1 MRLPRQ
7 QAFALLLVAAI
18 GCNDSIG
25 PKLPATF
32 DLVNINGRGLPTFFS
47 PTPGQTPTILFAS
60 LTLDN
65 NGKAFWL
72 EGRRESDGT
81 QTIINNT
88 FDYKITFNQTQI
100 GKIMFNQIEIGSFSP
115 CAANANCMGTYKGT
129 ISNETLSL
137 NVQATN
143 AGAIIYNYRQSFDN
157 YRKSFGL
164 TPY

>member
-32 DLVNINGRGLPTFFS
+32 DLENINGRGLPTFYS
-47 PTPGQTPTILFAS
+47 PTPGLTPTILFAS

-72 EGRRESDGT
+72 EARRESDGT
-81 QTIINNT
+81 QTIINST
-88 FDYKITFNQTQI
+88 FDYKIT
-100 GKIMFNQIEIGSFSP
+100 FNQIEIGSFSP

-137 NVQATN
+137 NVQATD
-143 AGAIIYNYRQSFDN
+143 AGAIVYN
-157 YRKSFGL
+157 YRKSIGL

>member
-7 QAFALLLVAAI
+7 QAFAFLLVAAI

-32 DLVNINGRGLPTFFS
+32 DLVNINGRGLPTFYS
-47 PTPGQTPTILFAS
+47 PTPGLTPTILFAS

-65 NGKAFWL
+65 KGKAFWL
-72 EGRRESDGT
+72 EGRQEPDGT
-81 QTIINNT
+81 QTIINST
-88 FDYKITFNQTQI
+88 FDYRITS
-100 GKIMFNQIEIGSFSP
+100 NQIEIGSFSP

-129 ISNETLSL
+129 ISDETLSL
-137 NVQATN
+137 NVQTTD
-143 AGAIIYNYRQSFDN
+143 AGAIIYNYRTNFNN
-157 YRKSFGL
+157 YRTNFGL

>member
-47 PTPGQTPTILFAS
+47 STPGQTPTILFAS

-88 FDYKITFNQTQI
+88 FDYKITFNQ
-100 GKIMFNQIEIGSFSP
+100 IEIGSFSP

-137 NVQATN
+137 NVQATD
-143 AGAIIYNYRQSFDN
+143 AGAIVYN
-157 YRKSFGL
+157 YRKSIGL

>member
-18 GCNDSIG
+18 GCSDSIS

-32 DLVNINGRGLPTFFS
+32 DLENINGRGLPTFYS
-47 PTPGQTPTILFAS
+47 PTPGLTPTILFAS

-72 EGRRESDGT
+72 ETRREFDGT
-81 QTIINNT
+81 QTSIRNT
-88 FDYKITFNQTQI
+88 FDYRITL
-100 GKIMFNQIEIGSFSP
+100 NQIAIGSFSP

-137 NVQATN
+137 NVQATD
-143 AGAIIYNYRQSFDN
+143 AGAIVYN
-157 YRKSFGL
+157 YRKSIGL

>member
-32 DLVNINGRGLPTFFS
+32 DLVNINGRGLPTFYS
-47 PTPGQTPTILFAS
+47 PTPGLTPTILFAS

-72 EGRRESDGT
+72 EARRESDGT
-81 QTIINNT
+81 QTIINTT
-88 FDYKITFNQTQI
+88 FDYKIR
-100 GKIMFNQIEIGSFSP
+100 FNQIEIGSFSP
-115 CAANANCMGTYKGT
+115 CADNANCMGTYKGT

-137 NVQATN
+137 NVQTTD
-143 AGAIIYNYRQSFDN
+143 AGAIIYNYRTNFYN
-157 YRKSFGL
+157 YRTNFGL

>member
-18 GCNDSIG
+18 GCNDSIS

-32 DLVNINGRGLPTFFS
+32 DLENINGRGLPTFYS
-47 PTPGQTPTILFAS
+47 PTPGLTPTILFAS

-72 EGRRESDGT
+72 EARRESDGT
-81 QTIINNT
+81 QTTINYT
-88 FDYKITFNQTQI
+88 FDYRITL
-100 GKIMFNQIEIGSFSP
+100 NQIEIGSFSP
-115 CAANANCMGTYKGT
+115 CADNANCVGTYKGT

-137 NVQATN
+137 NVQTTD
-143 AGAIIYNYRQSFDN
+143 AGAIIYNYRTNFYN
-157 YRKSFGL
+157 YRTNFGL

>member
-7 QAFALLLVAAI
+7 QAFALLLVAAF
-18 GCNDSIG
+18 GCNDSIA
-25 PKLPATF
+25 PTLPATF
-32 DLVNINGRGLPTFFS
+32 DLLNINGRGLPTFYS
-47 PTPGQTPTILFAS
+47 PTPGLTPTILFAS

-72 EGRRESDGT
+72 EARRESDGT
-81 QTIINNT
+81 QTTINNT
-88 FDYKITFNQTQI
+88 FDYKIT
-100 GKIMFNQIEIGSFSP
+100 FNQIEIGSFSP

>member
-7 QAFALLLVAAI
+7 QAFALLIVAAI
-18 GCNDSIG
+18 GCNDSVG

-32 DLVNINGRGLPTFFS
+32 DLVNINGRELPTFLS
-47 PTPGQTPTILFAS
+47 PTPGLTPTILFAS

-72 EGRRESDGT
+72 EARRESDGT
-81 QTIINNT
+81 QTILNNT
-88 FDYKITFNQTQI
+88 FDYRLT
-100 GKIMFNQIEIGSFSP
+100 FNQIEIGSFSP

-137 NVQATN
+137 NVQTTD
-143 AGAIIYNYRQSFDN
+143 AGAIVYNYRKSFDN
-157 YRKSFGL
+157 YR
-164 TPY
+164 

>member
-18 GCNDSIG
+18 GCSDSIS

-32 DLVNINGRGLPTFFS
+32 DLENINGRGLPTFYS
-47 PTPGQTPTILFAS
+47 PTPGLTPTILFAS

-72 EGRRESDGT
+72 EARRESDGT
-81 QTIINNT
+81 QTIINTT
-88 FDYKITFNQTQI
+88 FDYKIR
-100 GKIMFNQIEIGSFSP
+100 FNQIEIGSFSP

-129 ISNETLSL
+129 ISNETLRL
-137 NVQATN
+137 NVQTTD
-143 AGAIIYNYRQSFDN
+143 AGAIIYNYRTNFYN
-157 YRKSFGL
+157 YRTNFGL

>member
-32 DLVNINGRGLPTFFS
+32 DLENINGRGLPTFYS
-47 PTPGQTPTILFAS
+47 PTPGLTPTILFAS

-88 FDYKITFNQTQI
+88 FDYKITFNQ
-100 GKIMFNQIEIGSFSP
+100 IEIGSFSP

-137 NVQATN
+137 NVQATD
-143 AGAIIYNYRQSFDN
+143 AGAIVYNYRNSI
-157 YRKSFGL
+157 GL

>member
-18 GCNDSIG
+18 GCTDSFS

-32 DLVNINGRGLPTFFS
+32 DLVNINGRGLPTFYS
-47 PTPGQTPTILFAS
+47 PTPGLTPTILFAS
-60 LTLDN
+60 LTLDS

-72 EGRRESDGT
+72 EVRRESDGT
-81 QTIINNT
+81 QTTINNT
-88 FDYKITFNQTQI
+88 FDYKIT
-100 GKIMFNQIEIGSFSP
+100 FNQIEIGSFSP

-137 NVQATN
+137 NVQTTD
-143 AGAIIYNYRQSFDN
+143 AGAIIYNYRANFNN
-157 YRKSFGL
+157 YRTNFGL
-164 TPY
+164 TPS

>member
-32 DLVNINGRGLPTFFS
+32 DLENINGRGLPTFYS
-47 PTPGQTPTILFAS
+47 PTPGLTPTILFAS

-72 EGRRESDGT
+72 EARRESDGT
-81 QTIINNT
+81 QTTINYT
-88 FDYKITFNQTQI
+88 FDYKIT
-100 GKIMFNQIEIGSFSP
+100 FNQIEIGSFSP

>member
-7 QAFALLLVAAI
+7 QAFAFLLVAAI

-32 DLVNINGRGLPTFFS
+32 DLVNINGRGLPTFYS
-47 PTPGQTPTILFAS
+47 PTPGLTPTILFAS

-65 NGKAFWL
+65 KGKAFWL
-72 EGRRESDGT
+72 EGRQEFDGT
-81 QTIINNT
+81 QTIINTT
-88 FDYKITFNQTQI
+88 FDYRITFNQ
-100 GKIMFNQIEIGSFSP
+100 IEVGSFSP

-137 NVQATN
+137 NVQTTD
-143 AGAIIYNYRQSFDN
+143 AGAIIYNYRTNFNN
-157 YRKSFGL
+157 YRTNFGL

>member
-18 GCNDSIG
+18 GCSDSIS

-32 DLVNINGRGLPTFFS
+32 DLENINGRGLPTFYS
-47 PTPGQTPTILFAS
+47 PTPGLTPTILFAS

-72 EGRRESDGT
+72 EARQESDGT

-88 FDYKITFNQTQI
+88 FDYKIT
-100 GKIMFNQIEIGSFSP
+100 FNQIEIGSFSP

-137 NVQATN
+137 NVQATDG
-143 AGAIIYNYRQSFDN
+143 GAIVYN
-157 YRKSFGL
+157 YRKSIGL

>member
-7 QAFALLLVAAI
+7 QALTLLLVAAI

-32 DLVNINGRGLPTFFS
+32 DLVNINGRGLPTFYS
-47 PTPGQTPTILFAS
+47 PTPGLTPTILFAS

-72 EGRRESDGT
+72 EARRESDGT
-81 QTIINNT
+81 QTTINNT
-88 FDYKITFNQTQI
+88 FDYRITL
-100 GKIMFNQIEIGSFSP
+100 NQIEIGSFSP

>member
-32 DLVNINGRGLPTFFS
+32 DLVNINGRGLPTFLS
-47 PTPGQTPTILFAS
+47 PTPGLTPTILFAS

-72 EGRRESDGT
+72 EARREFDGT
-81 QTIINNT
+81 QTTINYT
-88 FDYKITFNQTQI
+88 FDYRIT
-100 GKIMFNQIEIGSFSP
+100 FNQIEIGSFSP
-115 CAANANCMGTYKGT
+115 CPDNANCVGTYKGT
-129 ISNETLSL
+129 ISNEALSL
-137 NVQATN
+137 NVQATD
-143 AGAIIYNYRQSFDN
+143 AGAIIYNYRKSVGN
-157 YRKSFGL
+157 YRKSVGL